1 MGRPQKLYRFRPYR
15 TKITIMRTKSV
26 QSFDDEGNLV
36 KTYQSVKDAE
46 TEMGLAC
53 GSISKVLNSKIR
65 ARGYFW
71 RAKNGHEPV
80 KEVSEIYVT
89 EQQLHERHDML
100 YRIMLELEKIPEG
113 AYIEESVLLKKLGI
127 LGKPGYRS
135 AVEHPDLKKYKGK
148 VDHVVYYGHPESI
161 ERNKTKGLLS

>member
-1 MGRPQKLYRFRPYR
+1 MK
-15 TKITIMRTKSV
+15 TKSV
-26 QSFDDEGNLV
+26 QSFDNEGNLV
-36 KTYQSVKDAE
+36 KTYQSVKEAE
-46 TEMGLAC
+46 TEMKLAC
-53 GSISKVLNSKIR
+53 GSISKVLNSNIR

-71 RAKNGHEPV
+71 RAKNGEV
-80 KEVSEIYVT
+80 KTDVAKTDVSDIYVT